1 MVMILLIL
9 KSRLRARLSSATL
22 GFFGFVSVIHCSL
35 AAEDI
40 FSQNSSLR
48 CSGTLV
54 ITALQSGISESETMV
69 EHYHFE
75 RGRRDGL
82 IPYRWT
88 KDSISYE
95 SATQFQHAGITIE
108 RYSVVINRLTA
119 LIERVELMQVKPPGY
134 ELTHPIERRF
144 TGRCLSVNR

>member
-1 MVMILLIL
+1 MISLIL
-9 KSRLRARLSSATL
+9 KNRLRARLSSATL
-22 GFFGFVSVIHCSL
+22 CIFGFLSVLPYSL
-35 AAEDI
+35 AAEEI
-40 FSQNSSLR
+40 FSQNSRLR

-54 ITALQSGISESETMV
+54 ITALQSGVSESETLV

-88 KDSISYE
+88 NDSISYE

-108 RYSVVINRLTA
+108 KYSVVINRLTG

-134 ELTHPIERRF
+134 DLTHPIERRF
-144 TGRCLSVNR
+144 TGRCLTVNE

>member
-95 SATQFQHAGITIE
+95 STTQFQHAGITIE
-108 RYSVVINRLTA
+108 RYSVVINRRSNFSYGNLPRDR
-119 LIERVELMQVKPPGY
+119 IKDY
-134 ELTHPIERRF
+134 NISKSSSNINS
-144 TGRCLSVNR
+144 CKY

>member
-1 MVMILLIL
+1 MIALPYQNWLRGRLYPILLGV
-9 KSRLRARLSSATL
+9 L
-22 GFFGFVSVIHCSL
+22 GGVSPMNYT
-35 AAEDI
+35 AAAGDI

-54 ITALQSGISESETMV
+54 VTALQSGISDSETAI

-95 SATQFQHAGITIE
+95 SATQFQHNGITME
-108 RYSVVINRLTA
+108 SYSVVINRLTA
-119 LIERVELMQVKPPGY
+119 MIERVERMQVRPPGY

-144 TGRCLSVNR
+144 TGHCRSANRE